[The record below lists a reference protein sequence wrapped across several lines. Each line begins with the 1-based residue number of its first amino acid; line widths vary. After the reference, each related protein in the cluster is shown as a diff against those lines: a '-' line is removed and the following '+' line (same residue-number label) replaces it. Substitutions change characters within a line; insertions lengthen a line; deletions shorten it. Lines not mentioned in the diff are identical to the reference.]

1 VTGSPVSA
9 YQRAERIIVP
19 NTVRSHSLCRYY
31 PQVPGSSVA
40 VKPRLGILSRD
51 IEIGLSGFGP
61 GPNPCRSTH
70 RWPLIRQVLASAT
83 VGCPLPKVSEHL
95 AEYFKRDAFPPLTPP

>member
-1 VTGSPVSA
+1 MDVSGRW
-9 YQRAERIIVP
+9 RAERMMVP
-19 NTVRSHSLCRYY
+19 NIVRSHHLCR
-31 PQVPGSSVA
+31 
-40 VKPRLGILSRD
+40 LCIN